1 MIPRLRLREGLR
13 GSLLGHP
20 LGVAEADIDG
30 AANPLFG
37 RHGQV
42 LLDEP
47 LPHTRHRDDRQVRIR
62 LRCIDGRE
70 RGRDEREAAGKI
82 GTPRGQLQRDSPTER
97 VPENVDRRA
106 AELVD
111 DELGNPGGM
120 PSRGHVAVT
129 WRRRL
134 AETSEVDRIPVDVRL
149 HRSHEIGPVER
160 GAAKAVDEH
169 GPRRSRCRRWRVAHS
184 KGPRRKEG
192 IGSGPGHGEA
202 HLHRLPV
209 AHRFSPVASIRP

>member
-1 MIPRLRLREGLR
+1 MTTKISGDLILVLDAGTTSTRAIAFTIGGEIIASAGRPLHQHYPQPGWVEHDAAEIWQMSRECLCE
-13 GSLLGHP
+13 
-20 LGVAEADIDG
+20 VAG
-30 AANPLFG
+30 
-37 RHGQV
+37 
-42 LLDEP
+42 
-47 LPHTRHRDDRQVRIR
+47 T
-62 LRCIDGRE
+62 
-70 RGRDEREAAGKI
+70 I
-82 GTPRGQLQRDSPTER
+82 GTPRGQLQRDSSTER

-209 AHRFSPVASIRP
+209 AHQFSPVASIRP